1 MPEYELLAVYS
12 EDDEVEEDDEE
23 ETEFAIVAVRDSNP
37 VEYKKPVPAEKKSVF
52 TDFMKSYFYMK
63 NTFTVSDNHND
74 GGDIAITYP
83 ATGNMRIDV
92 KCAITVE
99 EGYEIADVLVDGVS
113 VGAVEEYLFRGI
125 NKDHKIEAVFAPIA
139 E

>member
-1 MPEYELLAVYS
+1 MDTKLLIV
-12 EDDEVEEDDEE
+12 DDDHNICDMLKLYFENEGYKVK
-23 ETEFAIVAVRDSNP
+23 VANDGF
-37 VEYKKPVPAEKKSVF
+37 EGL
-52 TDFMKSYFYMK
+52 
-63 NTFTVSDNHND
+63 NTFKVYDFHNT

-125 NKDHKIEAVFAPIA
+125 NKNHKIEAVFAPIA